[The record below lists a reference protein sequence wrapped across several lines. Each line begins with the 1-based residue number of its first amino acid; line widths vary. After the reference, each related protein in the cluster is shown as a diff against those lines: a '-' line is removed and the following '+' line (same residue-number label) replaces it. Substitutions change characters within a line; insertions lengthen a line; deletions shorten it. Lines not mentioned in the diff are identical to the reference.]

1 MHKMKSNSWNDKY
14 IANNTGWD
22 IGYISTPI
30 KEYINQLRDKN
41 LKILIPGCGNSY
53 EAEYLHKKG
62 FKNVY
67 IIDIAVKALENFKKR
82 VPDFPDNHLI
92 HGDFF
97 LLNKKFDLILEQT
110 FYCAINPKQRDTYVK
125 KMYDLLNVNGKL
137 VGILFQFPLTEKG
150 PPFGGSKEEYLNRF
164 SKYFKIEILEDCY
177 NSITARK
184 DKEVFIKFLKTK

>member
-1 MHKMKSNSWNDKY
+1 MKSNSWNDKY

-110 FYCAINPKQRDTYVK
+110 FYCAINPKQRDAYVK
-125 KMYDLLNVNGKL
+125 KMYDLLNINGKL

-177 NSITARK
+177 NSITPRK

>member
-1 MHKMKSNSWNDKY
+1 MKSNSWNDKY

-67 IIDIAVKALENFKKR
+67 VIDIAVKALENFKKR

-110 FYCAINPKQRDTYVK
+110 FYCAINPKQRDAYVK
-125 KMYDLLNVNGKL
+125 KMYDLLNINGKL

-177 NSITARK
+177 NSITPRK

>member
-1 MHKMKSNSWNDKY
+1 MKSNSWNDKY